1 MLLLKWVNLITFGRR
16 RSSAKKPRAYMRA
29 EYRNLV
35 RYQPSNENEP
45 HLISNLVDISEGG
58 LQLSMTR
65 KIKTGTL
72 LNMIINLV
80 EKNQD
85 VPVLGKVVWVKPI
98 PGYRGGYRVGVVFE
112 EITQHDKAVLR
123 DLVMAPSFSSHKH

>member
-1 MLLLKWVNLITFGRR
+1 MLLLKWMNLITFAKRKAG
-16 RSSAKKPRAYMRA
+16 AKKPRAYTRT

-35 RYQPSNENEP
+35 RFQTNDEASP
-45 HLISNLVDISEGG
+45 HLLSNLVDISEGG
-58 LQLSMTR
+58 LQLSMRR
-65 KIKTGTL
+65 KIKVGTL

-98 PGYRGGYRVGVVFE
+98 PGYKGGYRVGVFFQ
-112 EITQHDKAVLR
+112 EITPHDKAVLR
-123 DLVMAPSFSSHKH
+123 DLVMAPSFSSRKH

>member
-1 MLLLKWVNLITFGRR
+1 MLLLKWMNLITFAKRKPA
-16 RSSAKKPRAYMRA
+16 AKKPRAYMRT

-35 RYQPSNENEP
+35 RYQADNETTP
-45 HLISNLVDISEGG
+45 HLLSNLVDISEGG

-65 KIKTGTL
+65 KVKVGTL

-112 EITQHDKAVLR
+112 EITPHDKAVLR
-123 DLVMAPSFSSHKH
+123 DLVMAPSFISRKH